1 MLDLNIGVMLIMAG
15 IFLITMVLLK
25 IWLFDPLVTFMDER
39 EKKLQTELEM
49 ISKNTEETREIED
62 EIKTILKLAREDAR
76 KIVEEARL
84 KASEEAEKLKAIKVR
99 EIEDAKESL
108 RLSLKK
114 EKEDLIKILLKDKDE
129 IKALIENK
137 IRNAA

>member
-49 ISKNTEETREIED
+49 ISKNTEETKEIED

-114 EKEDLIKILLKDKDE
+114 EKEDLIKELSKDKDE